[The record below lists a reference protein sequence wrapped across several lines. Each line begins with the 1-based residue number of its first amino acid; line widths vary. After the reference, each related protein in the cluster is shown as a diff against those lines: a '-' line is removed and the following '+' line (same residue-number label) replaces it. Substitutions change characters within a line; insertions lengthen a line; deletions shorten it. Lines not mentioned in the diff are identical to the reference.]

1 MVMGPN
7 NVMNN
12 IEMEALPRGKPDDGS
27 KENRMNSENHFLA
40 QNKKKSSQ
48 GYTRKHLIYIS

>member
-27 KENRMNSENHFLA
+27 KENRMNSENHFFGS
-40 QNKKKSSQ
+40 K
-48 GYTRKHLIYIS
+48 